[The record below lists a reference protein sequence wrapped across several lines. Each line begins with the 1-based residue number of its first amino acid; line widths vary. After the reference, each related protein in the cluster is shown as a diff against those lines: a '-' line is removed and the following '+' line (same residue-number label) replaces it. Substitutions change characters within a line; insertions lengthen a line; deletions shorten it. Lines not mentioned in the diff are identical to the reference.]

1 MLIAQV
7 HVLYNISTQTTSMK
21 NWAGIWCIIKTPNL
35 EQDGEICHHA

>member
-1 MLIAQV
+1 MSIAQV
-7 HVLYNISTQTTSMK
+7 HTISTQTTSMK

>member
-7 HVLYNISTQTTSMK
+7 HVYNINTNHLDEK
-21 NWAGIWCIIKTPNL
+21 LGGDIWCIIKTPNL